1 MELTLKVNS
10 IILIQLFSNFFSFLF
25 LDRFIE
31 KKKVRRL
38 KIFRIYFHIINY
50 KMYLELEIIF
60 LIQF

>member
-38 KIFRIYFHIINY
+38 KIFRISFHIINY

>member
-10 IILIQLFSNFFSFLF
+10 IILIQLFSNFFSFSF
-25 LDRFIE
+25 LDRF